1 MIELSVIK
9 ALKDNKEFFLAGG
22 AIGILLLASKKGTS
36 MGPNIGFHISQ
47 EDLNSSVYKSGRTR
61 GVLPDKS
68 VRNFNRPEQVLAATR
83 AASIIAK

>member
-9 ALKDNKEFFLAGG
+9 ALKDNKELFLAGG
-22 AIGILLLASKKGTS
+22 GIGILLLASKKAKS
-36 MGPNIGFHISQ
+36 NIGFHISQ
-47 EDLNSSVYKSGRTR
+47 EDLNSSVFSKSGRTH